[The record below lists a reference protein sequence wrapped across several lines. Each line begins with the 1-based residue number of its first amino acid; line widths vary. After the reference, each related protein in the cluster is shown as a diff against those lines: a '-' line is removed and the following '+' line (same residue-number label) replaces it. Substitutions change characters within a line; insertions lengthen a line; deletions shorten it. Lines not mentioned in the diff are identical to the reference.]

1 MPCVNGTRVCSRTRR
16 PLGAGV
22 VIAAVPQGYIVVS
35 SQAGRAAQMALATS
49 PLAAWEQTRF
59 ARPVHPTMPRPHRW
73 RIHVRYVRYLLWE
86 FRWPLG
92 VFTAMVLLG
101 GLMLRFLSAEKP
113 RYAAA
118 CHAAFLLI
126 FMETPSEMQF
136 PDDEHW
142 YLQPLFFLLPIVGLG
157 AVADSVVRLAY
168 LVFTQKSK
176 LQEWHRMVASLH
188 RDHVVV
194 LGIGKV
200 GYRIIRGL
208 VDLREAVVAVEKLHE
223 TPFLDEVADLGV
235 PVIRGDGRNAKVL
248 EQAGVK
254 SARSF
259 IAATSDDLTNLDSAL
274 TARDL
279 NPKLRI
285 VLRLFDDTL
294 AAKFG
299 GAFSMP
305 AISTARV
312 AAPAFI
318 AAATG
323 RKVYQALELAGRPVH
338 LIDMTICPSGGLV
351 GRNVGQ
357 IQADAQVN
365 IVMHSGATGVN
376 VNPSHEVVLQGHD
389 TILVIAPLEQL
400 LQLEAANA
408 PVAGVVR

>member
-1 MPCVNGTRVCSRTRR
+1 
-16 PLGAGV
+16 
-22 VIAAVPQGYIVVS
+22 
-35 SQAGRAAQMALATS
+35 
-49 PLAAWEQTRF
+49 
-59 ARPVHPTMPRPHRW
+59 MPRPHHW
-73 RIHVRYVRYLLWE
+73 QIHLRYVRYLLWE
-86 FRWPLG
+86 FRWPLV
-92 VFTAMVLLG
+92 VFTSMVLLG
-101 GLMLRFLSAEKP
+101 GMMLRFLAVEKP
-113 RYAAA
+113 SFPAA

-126 FMETPSEMQF
+126 FMETPNEVQF
-136 PDDEHW
+136 PDDAHW
-142 YLQPLFFLLPIVGLG
+142 YLQPLFFLLPLVGLG

-194 LGIGKV
+194 VGVGKV

-208 VDLREAVVAVEKLHE
+208 LDLREAVVAVEKQGE
-223 TPFLDEVADLGV
+223 TPFLDEVTDLGV
-235 PVIRGDGRNAKVL
+235 PVIHGDGRNAKVL

-254 SARSF
+254 AARAF

-279 NPKLRI
+279 NPKLKV

-294 AAKFG
+294 ASKFG

-323 RKVYQALELAGRPVH
+323 RKVYQGFELAGRPVH
-338 LIDMTICPSGGLV
+338 MVDMTICPSGGLV
-351 GRNVGQ
+351 GKRVGQ
-357 IQADAQVN
+357 IQADALVN
-365 IVMHSGATGVN
+365 IVMHSGAQGVN
-376 VNPSHEVVLQGHD
+376 VNPSHDVVLQGHD
-389 TILVIAPLEQL
+389 TILVIAPLERL
-400 LQLEAANA
+400 LELEAANA
-408 PVAGVVR
+408 PVAGLVR